1 MYSINTDYLE
11 FRCQDTTG
19 YISSFISNGSNKLYI
34 ISQNLKLSKTLDF
47 KYYSQKYLKCF
58 EILLN
63 EEKVGFLY
71 TDPIRNTYYSAN
83 DIISIRMDNQVLYDP
98 ELSSILKQSLDELQL
113 TPKGISRLDIAYDT
127 DVDVLKRFK
136 RLYNQLNRYSYK
148 NRGKTTVNGTGL
160 YDTQINI
167 GSLRSQGKT
176 VIIYDK
182 STLLRQQSKEYLNAL
197 YSTIFKDDS
206 VYRVEVRVTSKTTGK
221 YDINLYKLGDKAYLE
236 SLFIEFT
243 ESMLDF
249 RYKQSNQN
257 TTRQRKV
264 PFLELNRNSI
274 KVDHKL
280 KSTVVKGNNSM
291 KFMIWKLHC
300 DMNHL
305 EEFNEM
311 RREIKKVIGLYVEMS
326 GLQDWYRKKE
336 ILER

>member
-1 MYSINTDYLE
+1 MYSINPDYLE

-19 YISSFISNGSNKLYI
+19 YISSFITNGSNKLYI

-63 EEKVGFLY
+63 EEKIGFLY
-71 TDPIRNTYYSAN
+71 TDPVRNTYYSTN
-83 DIISIRMDNQVLYDP
+83 DIISIRIDNQVLYNP

-113 TPKGISRLDIAYDT
+113 TFKGISRLDIAYDT
-127 DVDVLKRFK
+127 DVDVLKKFK

-182 STLLRQQSKEYLNAL
+182 STLLRQQSKAYLNDL
-197 YSTIFKDDS
+197 YETIFHDDS

-221 YDINLYKLGDKAYLE
+221 YEIDLYKLGDKAYLE
-236 SLFIEFT
+236 SLFIEFS

-249 RYKQSNQN
+249 RYKQSNTN
-257 TTRQRKV
+257 TTRQKKV
-264 PFLELNRNSI
+264 PFLELNGSSI
-274 KVDHKL
+274 NLTKKL

-291 KFMIWKLHC
+291 KYLIWKLHC
-300 DMNHL
+300 DL
-305 EEFNEM
+305 KRGEFQLM
-311 RREIKKVIGLYVEMS
+311 KREIMKVIGLYVEMS

-336 ILER
+336 MLER